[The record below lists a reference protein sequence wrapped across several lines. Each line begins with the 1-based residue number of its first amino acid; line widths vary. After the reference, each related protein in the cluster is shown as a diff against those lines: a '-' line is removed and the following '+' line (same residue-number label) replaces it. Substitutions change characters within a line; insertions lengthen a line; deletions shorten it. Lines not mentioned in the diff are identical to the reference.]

1 MTEGLFASDAFPIAV
16 GTLIVVE
23 ALMLSAWMRR
33 SGRRANVP
41 ALLTFLASGAAF
53 AAALY
58 FHRRADGDA
67 VGFALSMITAF
78 AMHVWHVLLLARP
91 R

>member
-1 MTEGLFASDAFPIAV
+1 MTDALFASDAFPVAV
-16 GTLIVVE
+16 GTLIAVE
-23 ALMLSAWMRR
+23 AVLLSMWMRR
-33 SGRRANVP
+33 SGRGAHVA

-58 FHRRADGDA
+58 FHRRADGGTI
-67 VGFALSMITAF
+67 GFALAMSAAF
-78 AMHVWHVLLLARP
+78 AMHVWHVMLLARV